1 MTFKEFAGVKSC
13 DIDLITGEKVSH
25 KDKYRRVITKLGG
38 VEAVKPYLPCSLYE
52 IKEALNAGDEH
63 LNSIR
68 LARWD
73 RAAGYSAPFGSCN
86 NMSHGEYGVQRLLY
100 SKGCTCYSCSEIV
113 CLLKETAR
121 WLAEGGEN

>member
-73 RAAGYSAPFGSCN
+73 NRAGYSTLFHSCKN
-86 NMSHGEYGVQRLLY
+86 LSCGRYGIQYLLC

-113 CLLKETAR
+113 CLLKQTAI